1 MDCKELVS
9 PLTFRLTCILLKVIT
24 NVYDRP
30 LNINAALMNMCSD
43 QVASLLV
50 LVLIITKEHMPSHL
64 LCQIFLSCQLKISL
78 LEL

>member
-9 PLTFRLTCILLKVIT
+9 PLTFCLMCILLKVIT
-24 NVYDRP
+24 IVYDRP
-30 LNINAALMNMCSD
+30 PNINASLMNTCSD

-50 LVLIITKEHMPSHL
+50 LVLIITKEHMLSHL
-64 LCQIFLSCQLKISL
+64 LCQIFLSCHLKISL